1 MIAIVEGIDRVGKSH
16 LIKMMGDR
24 NGLTAFHDDFRYMP
38 ENGRYVDRNVNVEKT
53 NSVVNLME
61 QGLLDDVMFD
71 RFHMTEYVYSY
82 HTRNVPASMS
92 AFEDIDKR
100 IAALENVWLILV
112 EPLDIEKSSREH
124 GSDLS
129 GHQKTFDYLY
139 GLTAI
144 KNKLKVARIEY
155 DSYDVLEYG

>member
-1 MIAIVEGIDRVGKSH
+1 
-16 LIKMMGDR
+16 
-24 NGLTAFHDDFRYMP
+24 MP

-112 EPLDIEKSSREH
+112 EPIDIEKSR
-124 GSDLS
+124 
-129 GHQKTFDYLY
+129 
-139 GLTAI
+139 LTAI